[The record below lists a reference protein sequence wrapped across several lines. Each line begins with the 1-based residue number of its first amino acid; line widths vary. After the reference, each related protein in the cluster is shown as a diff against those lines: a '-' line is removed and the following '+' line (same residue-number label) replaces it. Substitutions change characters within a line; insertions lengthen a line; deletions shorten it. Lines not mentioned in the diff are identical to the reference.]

1 MKNLPKLTDIDVKD
15 KRVIVRMDLDIPQE
29 DSSRIEVSL
38 PTLKFLLE
46 RNCKIVIIGHKGRP
60 ERSPEGK
67 SDPKLSVL
75 PFKERIEN
83 LLNVKDKITVLEN
96 LRFDPR
102 EEKND
107 LEFAKELA
115 KNGEFFVN
123 EAFAS
128 SHRNHASIVSLPKLL
143 PHAAGLR
150 FTQEVKNLS
159 KVFENPKSPVIAIIS
174 GVKDDKLSY
183 IDGFLKFCDKIL
195 IGGRLPDYI
204 FDASPLRKNKKV
216 VVGSLIAD
224 KEDLSL
230 HSIEDFERE
239 IAKAATLVL
248 SGPLGKYEEEGH
260 RQATQRVL
268 KAVAKSSAFK
278 VAGGGDTQ
286 KAINMFKLKDKFDW
300 ISVGGGAMLEFLAS
314 GTLPGIEALLQ

>member
-1 MKNLPKLTDIDVKD
+1 MKNFPKLTDVDIKD
-15 KRVIVRMDLDIPQE
+15 KRVIVRMDLDTPQ
-29 DSSRIEVSL
+29 DDLSRIEVSL
-38 PTLKFLLE
+38 PTLKFLLK
-46 RNCKIVIIGHKGRP
+46 RNCEIVVIGHKGRP
-60 ERSPEGK
+60 QGK
-67 SDPKLSVL
+67 SDPSLSVL
-75 PFKERIEN
+75 PFKEKIES
-83 LLNVKDKITVLEN
+83 LLPVKGKLTVLEN

-128 SHRNHASIVSLPKLL
+128 SHRNHASIVGLPKIL

-150 FTQEVKNLS
+150 FTQEVENLS
-159 KVFENPKSPVIAIIS
+159 KILKNPKSPVVAIIS

-183 IDGFLKFCDKIL
+183 IEGFLKFCDKIL
-195 IGGRLPDYI
+195 IGGRLPDYVH
-204 FDASPLRKNKKV
+204 DSSPLRKNKKV
-216 VVGSLIAD
+216 IVASLIAD

-230 HSIEDFERE
+230 HSIEDFEKE

-260 RQATQRVL
+260 RQATERTF
-268 KAVAKSSAFK
+268 KAVIKSSAFK
-278 VAGGGDTQ
+278 VAGGGDTE
-286 KAINMFKLKDKFDW
+286 KAINMFNLKDKFDW
-300 ISVGGGAMLEFLAS
+300 ISVGGGAMLEFLGS
-314 GTLPGIEALLQ
+314 GTLPGIEALLE